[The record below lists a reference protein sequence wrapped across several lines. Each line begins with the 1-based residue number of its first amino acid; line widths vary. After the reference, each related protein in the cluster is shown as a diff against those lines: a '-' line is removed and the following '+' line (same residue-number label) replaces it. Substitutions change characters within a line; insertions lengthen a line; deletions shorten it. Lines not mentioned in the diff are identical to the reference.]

1 MDHRRV
7 DTKIFERKLEGKRR
21 MGGPRLRWLED
32 TEKDP
37 WEMKVK
43 RWRLKAVDRE
53 EWTSVIKEA
62 KALRQPWNQAVSMYG
77 SRKELFSVSDY
88 LTVQSSD

>member
-7 DTKIFERKLEGKRR
+7 DKKILERKLGGKRR
-21 MGGPRLRWLED
+21 MGRPRLRWLED
-32 TEKDP
+32 AEKDP

-53 EWTSVIKEA
+53 EWAPVMKEA
-62 KALRQPWNQAVSMYG
+62 KALR
-77 SRKELFSVSDY
+77 
-88 LTVQSSD
+88 